1 MHLCAHGPHLTASIS
16 PVQVNRSR
24 PGLGSARMNFQ
35 FNPSSGYAIVTCG
48 LITVFVLFLITC
60 VISRWIASL
69 ISHAILRY
77 LVYST
82 ISLFN
87 LPDYQIPVNEML
99 FAIAYISANAV
110 CIGWNVKSTQ
120 ELSSRCSSLLVTNL
134 IVLLPGASIAAN
146 ILQMSFRGY
155 QRAHSIVGVLALVEG
170 SVHAA
175 LELLRHGWKG
185 GAVAATG
192 LAVSTYWTT

>member
-1 MHLCAHGPHLTASIS
+1 ME
-16 PVQVNRSR
+16 
-24 PGLGSARMNFQ
+24 FQ
-35 FNPSSGYAIVTCG
+35 FTPSSGYAIVTCG
-48 LITVFVLFLITC
+48 LITVFVLFLVTR
-60 VISRWIASL
+60 VISRWVASL
-69 ISHAILRY
+69 ISQTILRY

-87 LPDYQIPVNEML
+87 LPGYRIPVNEIL

-146 ILQMSFRGY
+146 ILQISLRGY
-155 QRAHSIVGVLALVEG
+155 QRAHSIVGLLALVEG
-170 SVHAA
+170 SVHAT

-185 GAVAATG
+185 GTVAVTG
-192 LAVSTYWTT
+192 LAVSTSWTMRTFLL